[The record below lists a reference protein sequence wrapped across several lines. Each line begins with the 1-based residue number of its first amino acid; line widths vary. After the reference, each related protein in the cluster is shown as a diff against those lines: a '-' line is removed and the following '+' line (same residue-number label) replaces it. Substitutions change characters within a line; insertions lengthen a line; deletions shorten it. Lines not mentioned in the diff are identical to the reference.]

1 MIMFDLFH
9 TKRKSESPSWT
20 EKSETLEVLEYK
32 LKLDVSRTFYELSL
46 ANIRFFMI
54 VDVI

>member
-1 MIMFDLFH
+1 MFGLFH
-9 TKRKSESPSWT
+9 SNRKIESPSWT

-32 LKLDVSRTFYELSL
+32 LRLDVSRAFCELSL